1 MTKRKTISWR
11 RVRRWLLKRRN
22 EAARAG
28 RFRALMRHLDGRSVA
43 IVGNSTSLLAT
54 TQGKLI
60 DSHDVII
67 RMNRG
72 FPIKPAAQGARLD
85 VWCFSNI
92 DMARQA
98 PAGFAAPHAIWMSP
112 KLRHQLDGSVDCGF
126 YPILRWRRLRARLG
140 APPSVGAMAVDLV
153 SCATPASVSIF
164 GFDFKRS
171 GTFYTASVE
180 KGRHDYAAESRYVMA
195 MAQRPGWRFVA
206 PDEAV

>member
-1 MTKRKTISWR
+1 MRKAISWR
-11 RVRRWLLKRRN
+11 RVRRWILKRRN

-28 RFRALMRHLDGRSVA
+28 RFNALMRYLDGKSVA
-43 IVGNSTSLLAT
+43 IVGNSSSLLT
-54 TQGKLI
+54 TAQGALI

-67 RMNRG
+67 RMNKG
-72 FPIKPAAQGARLD
+72 FPISPAAQGSHLD

-98 PAGFAAPHAIWMSP
+98 PAGFAAPHAVWMSP
-112 KLRHQLDGSVDCGF
+112 KLRHELDGSVDCCF

-140 APPSVGAMAVDLV
+140 APPSVGAMTVDLV
-153 SCATPASVSIF
+153 SCARPASVSIF

-171 GTFYTASVE
+171 GTFYMASNE
-180 KGRHDYAAESRYVMA
+180 KGRHDYPAEAGYVTG

-206 PDEAV
+206 PDGPR